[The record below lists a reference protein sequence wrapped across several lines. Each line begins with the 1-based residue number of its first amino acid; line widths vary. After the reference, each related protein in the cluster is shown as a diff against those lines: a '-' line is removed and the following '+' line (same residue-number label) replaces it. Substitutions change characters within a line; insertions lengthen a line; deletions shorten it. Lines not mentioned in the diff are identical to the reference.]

1 MLSRT
6 VVRSSSTQLR
16 QVSSRSTAAVRQ
28 NVRQARYNS
37 TTAGSTASSSSSS
50 SGASPA
56 VAGALGGVVA
66 SVIVGYGLYRY
77 SGAHTAISSV
87 RQVQSQWENATAKLK
102 EKTPDNAN
110 EALKY
115 LRDMAEHYAGFF
127 PGGKPLLNKAFDD
140 LDKLQETHGEEASR
154 IVKDTYEKIKN
165 AVGKEGLTV
174 GTALTVWQ
182 IIESKFGEVEKL
194 AKDAGHDALKLH
206 PEIANQVGGKFDALK
221 KLAESQGPEA
231 KKQVDELY
239 SKVKDIASKGLSAGS
254 IAEITKLAQG
264 KFDELRK
271 AGEQAYDKGIEQLQP
286 YLEKSPEV
294 KKFLEDNKDA
304 LKSGNVKE
312 LADAV
317 KQAVEKNGDLS
328 SLKDYAEKAKKYLPE
343 GASDLTSYFDS
354 IPSGKEIYGHFQ
366 DIQKVAKDHG
376 EDAKQLGQKTFDEIK
391 EILQKR
397 AEEAKSIAEKAKKD
411 ATK

>member
-1 MLSRT
+1 MLSRS
-6 VVRSSSTQLR
+6 VLRSGSAQLR
-16 QVSSRSTAAVRQ
+16 QASTRSSNVVRHNIRQTRFNSATA
-28 NVRQARYNS
+28 S
-37 TTAGSTASSSSSS
+37 GSTASSG
-50 SGASPA
+50 SGSPA
-56 VAGALGGVVA
+56 IAGAAAGAVA
-66 SVIVGYGLYRY
+66 AIVVGYGLYRF
-77 SGAHTAISSV
+77 SGAHTAVSSV

-102 EKTPDNAN
+102 EKTPNDAS

-140 LDKLQETHGEEASR
+140 LDKLQETHGEEASK

-174 GTALTVWQ
+174 GTAFTVWQ
-182 IIESKFGEVEKL
+182 IIEAKFGEVEKL
-194 AKDAGHDALKLH
+194 ARAAGKNALKLH
-206 PEIANQVGGKFDALK
+206 PEIADKVGGKFDDLK

-239 SKVKDIASKGLSAGS
+239 AKVKDIASKGLSAGS

-264 KFDELRK
+264 KFDELKK
-271 AGEQAYDKGIEQLQP
+271 AGEQAYDKGIDQLKP
-286 YLEKSPEV
+286 YLDKSPEV
-294 KKFLEDNKDA
+294 KKFVEENKDA
-304 LKSGNVKE
+304 LKSGNVTE

-317 KQAVEKNGDLS
+317 KKAVEKNGDLS
-328 SLKDYAEKAKKYLPE
+328 GLKEYADKAKKYLPSGAGDLSSFFE
-343 GASDLTSYFDS
+343 GL
-354 IPSGKEIYGHFQ
+354 PSGKEIFGHFK
-366 DIQKVAKDHG
+366 DIQQVAKDHG